1 MTAPVLERALH
12 VAPAF
17 HARNSGAG
25 PVAADL
31 TLEHARIPQS
41 GGDYRFY
48 LVDPS
53 SNAPVM
59 IGQLSV
65 VGPTYQKVGTV
76 HVYVELSSRALA
88 ILRETPSPRVRIVQQ
103 RQGGEALVAQ
113 TVTLHAGS

>member
-1 MTAPVLERALH
+1 VTAPVLERTLL

-17 HARNSGAG
+17 HARNVGNG
-25 PVAADL
+25 PVAAEL

-53 SNAPVM
+53 SNTPIM
-59 IGQLSV
+59 IGQLAV

-76 HVYVELSSRALA
+76 HVYVELSTRALA
-88 ILRETPSPRVRIVQQ
+88 VLRETPSPKVRIVQQ
-103 RQGGEALVAQ
+103 RQGGEALMARSVE
-113 TVTLHAGS
+113 LHAN